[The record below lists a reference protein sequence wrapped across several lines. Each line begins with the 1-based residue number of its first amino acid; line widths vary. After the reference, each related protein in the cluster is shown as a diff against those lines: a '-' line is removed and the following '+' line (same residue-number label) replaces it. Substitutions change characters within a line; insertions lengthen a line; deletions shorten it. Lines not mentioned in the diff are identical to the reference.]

1 MMKLM
6 LLGAY
11 GRTYIDKAKALKDW
25 HDGKDFQT
33 YQGPYCS
40 IRDMD
45 YLTRTNNTIK
55 ILLND
60 GETIVLHDT
69 IPPSTLLDNVL

>member
-1 MMKLM
+1 MMTIT

-25 HDGKDFQT
+25 QDGKDFQI
-33 YQGPYCS
+33 YNGPYCS

-45 YLTRTNNTIK
+45 YLTRTNNTVK
-55 ILLND
+55 ILLNN
-60 GETIVLHDT
+60 GKTVVLHDT
-69 IPPSTLLDNVL
+69 ISPSTLLDTIL

>member
-1 MMKLM
+1 MMRVM

-11 GRTYIDKAKALKDW
+11 GRTYIDKAKALQDW
-25 HDGKDFQT
+25 QDGKDFQIFD
-33 YQGPYCS
+33 GPYCS

-45 YLTRTNNTIK
+45 YLTRMNNIVK

-60 GETIVLHDT
+60 GSSITLHDT
-69 IPPSTLLDNVL
+69 ISPSTLLDTML